1 MALTCQTD
9 SRIANATGTWQENCN
24 INVTGYATDAEFII
38 ASYALADSVNPD
50 SDFKLQWRRAAG
62 VFADVAVDTEIC
74 WGTATSLVDGNPVA
88 NPAGCLATVDDDIE
102 NEGDNLAHLDNIAN
116 GKYCEIQWALG
127 FGSGVQNSQEYELQ
141 LVSVDWANDAVLQTS
156 ITTAAGVIG
165 VDAPDNSSPTEVSYT
180 GQLVQA
186 IRLVDATDNQSP
198 TEITVP
204 SLGVVRLIDAADN
217 QSPTEITVPS
227 LRPSKDINAADV
239 SSATEVTVPALN
251 GVRLTDAP
259 DVQASTEITAPS
271 IDGVRLIDASDVSSS
286 TELTGKLDKVAEINA
301 PDISSS
307 TEVTVPSLDGVRLI
321 DAADNSSPTEISSV
335 ILKAIRLIDAPNVQS
350 ATELTVPTVQKIAG
364 GATKN
369 VNASNVSSST
379 EITVPTFGKII
390 DLTKYS
396 PAFA

>member
-9 SRIANATGTWQENCN
+9 SKIANATGTWQENCN

-156 ITTAAGVIG
+156 ITTAAAGATEI
-165 VDAPDNSSPTEVSYT
+165 DAPDNSSPTEVT
-180 GQLVQA
+180 VPA
-186 IRLVDATDNQSP
+186 IDGVRLLDAPDNQSP

-204 SLGVVRLIDAADN
+204 SLDGVRLIDAADN
-217 QSPTEITVPS
+217 QSPTEITAPS
-227 LRPSKDINAADV
+227 LHPLEVINAADNSSPTEVSSAILDAVRLIDAADNQTPTEVTAPTVQVVAGIEDINAADV
-239 SSATEVTVPALN
+239 SSPTK
-251 GVRLTDAP
+251 
-259 DVQASTEITAPS
+259 ITAPS
-271 IDGVRLIDASDVSSS
+271 
-286 TELTGKLDKVAEINA
+286 
-301 PDISSS
+301 
-307 TEVTVPSLDGVRLI
+307 
-321 DAADNSSPTEISSV
+321 
-335 ILKAIRLIDAPNVQS
+335 
-350 ATELTVPTVQKIAG
+350 
-364 GATKN
+364 
-369 VNASNVSSST
+369 
-379 EITVPTFGKII
+379 FGKII